1 MKTFSLAQNLK
12 SANENA
18 AKGLPISVS
27 IEWAESFE
35 IQKFRKNIV
44 LLIANFTFYTNIKM
58 QNFEGFNT
66 HCFILTSKIV
76 TFKTKLL
83 TIFTF
88 SQNPTGKGTF
98 SYPPA

>member
-35 IQKFRKNIV
+35 IQRFRKNVV
-44 LLIANFTFYTNIKM
+44 LLVTN
-58 QNFEGFNT
+58 
-66 HCFILTSKIV
+66 
-76 TFKTKLL
+76 
-83 TIFTF
+83 FTF
-88 SQNPTGKGTF
+88 SQKHRSMKF
-98 SYPPA
+98 

>member
-35 IQKFRKNIV
+35 IQRFRKNVV
-44 LLIANFTFYTNIKM
+44 LLVTNFTF
-58 QNFEGFNT
+58 
-66 HCFILTSKIV
+66 S
-76 TFKTKLL
+76 
-83 TIFTF
+83 
-88 SQNPTGKGTF
+88 
-98 SYPPA
+98 

>member
-44 LLIANFTFYTNIKM
+44 LLVTNFTFYKNIKM
-58 QNFEGFNT
+58 Q
-66 HCFILTSKIV
+66 ILKDSIPIV
-76 TFKTKLL
+76 SFL
-83 TIFTF
+83 
-88 SQNPTGKGTF
+88 SQK
-98 SYPPA
+98 

>member
-44 LLIANFTFYTNIKM
+44 LLVANFTLYTNIKM

-66 HCFILTSKIV
+66 YYFILTP
-76 TFKTKLL
+76 KTPHHFY
-83 TIFTF
+83 IFAKSDRKRNF
-88 SQNPTGKGTF
+88 F
-98 SYPPA
+98 LPPCMKFVNIS

>member
-35 IQKFRKNIV
+35 IQKFCKNIV
-44 LLIANFTFYTNIKM
+44 LLVANFTLYTNIKK

-66 HCFILTSKIV
+66 HCFILTS
-76 TFKTKLL
+76 
-83 TIFTF
+83 
-88 SQNPTGKGTF
+88 
-98 SYPPA
+98 